1 MPSGRVDGRDG
12 DNGEDGW
19 TDGRRVRSGLSAAG
33 LEASALSAGS
43 VLGKAELG
51 NDLAPVDSRFV
62 PPVSQP
68 ALRCCWGLLVG
79 HERKCAFVWLL
90 M

>member
-43 VLGKAELG
+43 VKLSSE
-51 NDLAPVDSRFV
+51 
-62 PPVSQP
+62 
-68 ALRCCWGLLVG
+68 
-79 HERKCAFVWLL
+79 
-90 M
+90 MT